1 MIVTD
6 LEYLRK
12 PCKEVEDQ
20 HNVEAMAYALR
31 WELKKYPGCSM
42 AANQA
47 HISYRVCVIAQGTMM
62 PIVLVNPVIV
72 KQQKPRLVAEG
83 CLSLPGIT
91 VSVARFMYVKV
102 KGMDE
107 KRRKVKY
114 TFTGTQAQAVQHE
127 IDHLDGKLMI
137 DYLSPADRQKAED
150 YLRKEALKGEKQAEG
165 QQYTAQEETDRAQQ
179 EEAGP
184 QGKARND
191 VEINT
196 DRTEEP
202 GSPESEM

>member
-1 MIVTD
+1 MIVRD
-6 LEYLRK
+6 LDYLRK
-12 PCKEVEDQ
+12 PCKEVEEQ
-20 HNVEAMAYALR
+20 HNVEAMAAALL
-31 WELKKYPGCSM
+31 WELKEYPGCSI

-102 KGMDE
+102 KAMDE

-127 IDHLDGKLMI
+127 IDHLNGKLMI
-137 DYLSPADRQKAED
+137 DYLSPADRQKVED
-150 YLRKEALKGEKQAEG
+150 YLRRGALKGEKQTEG
-165 QQYTAQEETDRAQQ
+165 QQYTAQAEATPEGEKTQG
-179 EEAGP
+179 EAGSA
-184 QGKARND
+184 GSDK
-191 VEINT
+191 
-196 DRTEEP
+196 EEP
-202 GSPESEM
+202 GHTSP

>member
-1 MIVTD
+1 MIVRD
-6 LEYLRK
+6 LDYLRK
-12 PCKEVEDQ
+12 PCKEVEEQ
-20 HNVEAMAYALR
+20 HNVEAMAAALL
-31 WELKKYPGCSM
+31 WELKEYPGCSI

-72 KQQKPRLVAEG
+72 KQQKPKLVAEA

-137 DYLSPADRQKAED
+137 DYLSPADREKAED
-150 YLRKEALKGEKQAEG
+150 YLRKEALKGEKQTKWL
-165 QQYTAQEETDRAQQ
+165 QYTAQAETSLKEQEAQG
-179 EEAGP
+179 EAGSA
-184 QGKARND
+184 GSDK
-191 VEINT
+191 
-196 DRTEEP
+196 EEP
-202 GSPESEM
+202 GHTSP